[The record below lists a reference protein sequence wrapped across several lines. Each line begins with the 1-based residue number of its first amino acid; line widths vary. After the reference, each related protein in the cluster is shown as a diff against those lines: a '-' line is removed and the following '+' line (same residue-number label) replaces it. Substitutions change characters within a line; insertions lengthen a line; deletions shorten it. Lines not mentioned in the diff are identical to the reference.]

1 MFLLSFHPSSPS
13 SFPTMLPNFLKL
25 AFRQLWRNRL
35 FTALNVLGLSIG
47 LAACWM
53 IFQLVSYEFS
63 FDADQPNRDRIY
75 KVVSDFTFD
84 GKENGN
90 AGAPKPLAEA
100 IREQIGGVE
109 TVVGLY
115 DQWIVS
121 LQVPQPSGEPLTFSD
136 IDKVQATKTD
146 YFKLIPYQWLAGSP
160 AKVLAE
166 PYEAV
171 LTLSRAEKY
180 FPGLT
185 PEQMLGKTILYRDT
199 LGVKVTGVVAD
210 LSRSTSF
217 TGKEFLSLSTF
228 QQGDEARG
236 FIENWGGVNSS
247 DQIFL
252 LLSAKT
258 DVAKL
263 NKNINALSL
272 KNSEEQMKQWGGN
285 FTRKHSLIPLSEVH
299 FAPNYAGRTRTV
311 NKNVLLALMGLA
323 AFLLALA
330 VINYVN
336 LTTAQIPQRAREI
349 GIRKTLGSSRR
360 RLIGQFL
367 GETFLVTSLACG
379 LAFLWTVTF
388 RSSLSDLF
396 PEGLD
401 LYPNIGQTLA
411 FMATLMIGVSIL
423 AGWYP
428 SLLITRFQPTQVL
441 RGQVSVKFGRN
452 NFSLRRSLIVFQFVI
467 AQAFVI
473 GAIIM
478 NQQLRFTMEKDLG
491 FDREAVLTF
500 EIPYK
505 LLQSE
510 AYGEKQFAL
519 KEELKRLPEVAAVSL
534 GDPPFNQNYSSGS
547 IIYKGAK
554 KEVERNVYRKYVDTD
569 LLDTY
574 NMQLL
579 AGRNLLPSDT
589 VREYVINE
597 TAVREFGFKNPQEAI
612 GKFVSE
618 QNNHLS
624 IPIVGVVKDFHTATF
639 SQKID
644 PLALMTQ
651 KDQTGS
657 FNVKLASQK
666 PADWQTAIQ
675 KMETLWK
682 STYPDAPF
690 EYKFYDDMI
699 SQYYKSER
707 RMAKI
712 VNLSTGIAILISC
725 LGLFGLATLTAFQR
739 TKEIGVRKVL
749 GASIAGIVAM
759 LSKDF
764 VLLVLIALVIASPI
778 AWYFMNQWLADFA
791 YHVDI
796 SWWVFALA
804 GVTALAI
811 ALLTVG
817 YQAVKAALMN
827 PVESLR
833 SE

>member
-1 MFLLSFHPSSPS
+1 
-13 SFPTMLPNFLKL
+13 MLPNYLKL

-35 FTALNVLGLSIG
+35 FTVLNVLGLSIG

-63 FDADQPNRDRIY
+63 FDADQPHRDRIY

-84 GKENGN
+84 GKESGN

-100 IREQIGGVE
+100 IRKQFDGVE
-109 TVVGLY
+109 TVAGLY
-115 DQWIVS
+115 NQWIMS
-121 LQVPQPSGEPLTFSD
+121 LKVPQPSGKSLDFLDVE
-136 IDKVQATKTD
+136 KVQATTTD
-146 YFKLIPYQWLAGSP
+146 YFRLVPYSWLAGSP
-160 AKVLAE
+160 AKALAQ
-166 PYEAV
+166 PNEAV
-171 LTLSRAEKY
+171 LTLSRATKY
-180 FPGLT
+180 FPSLS
-185 PEQMLGKTILYRDT
+185 PEQVLGKTILYRDT
-199 LGVKVTGVVAD
+199 VAIEVTGVVAD
-210 LSRSTSF
+210 LDFPTSF

-228 QQGDEARG
+228 QKGDQAKAYTES
-236 FIENWGGVNSS
+236 WGGVNSS
-247 DQIFL
+247 DQIYL
-252 LLSAKT
+252 QLDEKT

-272 KNSEEQMKQWGGN
+272 SHSREAMKNWGAN
-285 FTRKHSLIPLSEVH
+285 FSRKHSLLPLSEVH
-299 FAPNYAGRTRTV
+299 FTPKYAGHLRTV
-311 NKNVLLALMGLA
+311 NKNILLALMGLA

-336 LTTAQIPQRAREI
+336 LTTAQVPQRAREI
-349 GIRKTLGSSRR
+349 GIRKTLGSSRS
-360 RLIGQFL
+360 RLIGHFL
-367 GETFLVTSLACG
+367 GETFIVTILACG
-379 LAFLWTVTF
+379 LAFVWTTMF
-388 RSSLSDLF
+388 RTSFGDLF
-396 PEGLD
+396 PED
-401 LYPNIGQTLA
+401 LNLYTHAGPTLLFVLA
-411 FMATLMIGVSIL
+411 LALVVSAL

-441 RGQVSVKFGRN
+441 RGQLSLKIGRN
-452 NFSLRRSLIVFQFVI
+452 SFSLRKSLIVFQFVI

-478 NQQLRFTMEKDLG
+478 NQQMRYTMEKDLG

-500 EIPYK
+500 QVPYR

-519 KEELKRLPEVAAVSL
+519 KDELKRLPEVASVSL
-534 GDPPFNQNYSSGS
+534 GNPPFNQNFSSDG

-554 KEVERNVYRKYVDTD
+554 KEIELNVYRKYADTD
-569 LLDTY
+569 LLGTY
-574 NMQLL
+574 NMKLL

-589 VREYVINE
+589 VREYIINE

-612 GKFVSE
+612 GKYLTE
-618 QNNHLS
+618 QSNHFS
-624 IPIVGVVKDFHTATF
+624 IPIVGVVEDFHTDTF

-644 PLALMTQ
+644 PLTLMTE
-651 KDQTGS
+651 KDKTGS
-657 FNVKLASQK
+657 FNVKLASNK
-666 PADWQTAIQ
+666 PADWQAGIQ

-682 STYPDAPF
+682 QTYPDAPF
-690 EYKFYDDMI
+690 EYEFYDDMI
-699 SQYYKSER
+699 AQYYESER
-707 RMAKI
+707 RMTQI
-712 VNLSTGIAILISC
+712 INLSTGIAILISC

-749 GASIAGIVAM
+749 GASIAGIVGM

-764 VLLVLIALVIASPI
+764 VLLVLIALFIASPI

-796 SWWVFALA
+796 AWWVFALA
-804 GVTALAI
+804 GLVAMVI

-817 YQAVKAALMN
+817 FQAVKAALMN

>member
-1 MFLLSFHPSSPS
+1 
-13 SFPTMLPNFLKL
+13 MLPNYLKL

-63 FDADQPNRDRIY
+63 FDTGQPNRDRIY

-84 GKENGN
+84 GKESGN
-90 AGAPKPLAEA
+90 TGAPKPLAEA
-100 IREQIGGVE
+100 IRKQIGGVE

-115 DQWIVS
+115 DQWIMS
-121 LQVPQPSGEPLTFSD
+121 LKVPQPSGKSLNFTD
-136 IDKVQATKTD
+136 IEQVQATTTD
-146 YFKLIPYQWLAGSP
+146 YFKLVPYRWLAGSP
-160 AKVLAE
+160 AKALAE
-166 PYEAV
+166 PNEAV

-185 PEQMLGKTILYRDT
+185 PEQMLGKTILYHDT
-199 LGVKVTGVVAD
+199 VGIKVTGVVAD
-210 LSRSTSF
+210 LDRTTSF
-217 TGKEFLSLSTF
+217 MGQEFLSLSTF
-228 QQGDEARG
+228 QKGENAKAYT
-236 FIENWGGVNSS
+236 ENWGGVSSS
-247 DQIFL
+247 DQIYL
-252 LLSAKT
+252 LLGTKT

-263 NKNINALSL
+263 NKNINTLSRN
-272 KNSEEQMKQWGGN
+272 NSREAMRHWSAN
-285 FTRKHSLIPLSEVH
+285 FTRKHDLLPLSEVH
-299 FAPNYAGRTRTV
+299 FSPKYAGRVPTV
-311 NKNVLLALMGLA
+311 NKNTLLSLMGLA

-336 LTTAQIPQRAREI
+336 LTTAQVPQRAREI
-349 GIRKTLGSSRR
+349 GIRKTLGSSRS
-360 RLIGQFL
+360 RLIGHFL
-367 GETFLVTSLACG
+367 GETFIVTVLACG
-379 LAFLWTVTF
+379 LAFVWTIMF
-388 RSSLSDLF
+388 RSSFGDLF
-396 PEGLD
+396 PEGLG
-401 LYPNIGQTLA
+401 LYPNIGQTLL
-411 FMATLMIGVSIL
+411 FMVMLALVVSAL

-441 RGQVSVKFGRN
+441 RGQVSLKIGRS
-452 NFSLRRSLIVFQFVI
+452 NFSLRKSLIVFQFVI
-467 AQAFVI
+467 AQAFVM

-478 NQQLRFTMEKDLG
+478 NQQMRYTMEKDLG

-500 EIPYK
+500 QVPYR

-519 KEELKRLPEVAAVSL
+519 KDELKRLPEVASVSL
-534 GDPPFNQNYSSGS
+534 GNPPFNQNFSSGG
-547 IIYKGAK
+547 IIYKNAQ
-554 KEVERNVYRKYVDTD
+554 KEIELNVYRKYVDTD
-569 LLDTY
+569 LLGTY
-574 NMQLL
+574 NMKLL

-612 GKFVSE
+612 GKFVTE
-618 QNNHLS
+618 QNNHLL
-624 IPIVGVVKDFHTATF
+624 IPIVGVVEDFHTDTF
-639 SQKID
+639 TQKID
-644 PLALMTQ
+644 PLTLMTE
-651 KDQTGS
+651 KDKTGN
-657 FNVKLASQK
+657 FNVKLASNK
-666 PADWQTAIQ
+666 PSDWQAGIR

-682 STYPDAPF
+682 QTYPDAPF

-699 SQYYKSER
+699 AQYYESER
-707 RMAKI
+707 RMTQI
-712 VNLSTGIAILISC
+712 INLSTGIAILISC

-749 GASIAGIVAM
+749 GASIAGIVGM

-764 VLLVLIALVIASPI
+764 IVLVLIALVIASPI
-778 AWYFMNQWLADFA
+778 AWYFMDQWLTDFA

-796 SWWVFALA
+796 AWWVFVLA
-804 GVTALAI
+804 GLAAVTI
-811 ALLTVG
+811 ALITVG
-817 YQAVKAALMN
+817 YQSIRAALMN